1 MTIPEMP
8 VLSGSLAVRDTVGLI
23 DVLWLGRTSNRIVA
37 AFEVEKSTSIYSGI
51 LRMRDLVSGMD
62 HDACH
67 CYIAAPKSRGQE
79 VMAHLARPSFSGLTH
94 TGKFGYLPFDD
105 LREHCEAI
113 CKFGG
118 DHHALRKIAQFGMP
132 TASTV

>member
-1 MTIPEMP
+1 MTIPELP
-8 VLSGSLAVRDTVGLI
+8 VLFGSVAVKDTVGLI
-23 DVLWLGRTSNRIVA
+23 DVLWLDRTSNRIVA

-51 LRMRDLVSGMD
+51 LRMRDLVSGMA

-79 VMAHLARPSFSGLTH
+79 VMAQLARPSLSEVSH

-105 LREHCEAI
+105 LREHFEAI

-118 DHHALRKIAQFGMP
+118 DHHVLRKIAHFGMP
-132 TASTV
+132 TTSTA